1 MERPCVFDPC
11 YAPPAYACCT
21 QTLSVKNA
29 QGNLISTVDM
39 PAGCCTGGC
48 CATNFYAKVNPSPSP
63 NPDPNPD
70 ADPDPN
76 PNPNPNPTPSP
87 KPLTPRMRAA
97 TSSTRCVR
105 RYAGL
110 SLAAAAT
117 CARPRMPT
125 QASNPRLAGRVPGRS
140 ATHTRASLASDS
152 CCNEAFDIDVYGPDG
167 KYVNTSSFVFPGW
180 NCGALH
186 GHCVSA
192 AAYALHLHCVC
203 AHTHTYTYDIC
214 I

>member
-140 ATHTRASLASDS
+140 ATHTREPCLGQLLQRGLRHRRLRPRW
-152 CCNEAFDIDVYGPDG
+152 EVRQHLLLRL
-167 KYVNTSSFVFPGW
+167 PGLELRCAAW
-180 NCGALH
+180 ALRER
-186 GHCVSA
+186 C
-192 AAYALHLHCVC
+192 CVC
-203 AHTHTYTYDIC
+203 AASALRVRTHAHIC